1 MNRALLVIDVQESF
15 RQRPNWR
22 AVSAPDIA
30 DRVAR
35 LVHASRAHGDL
46 VVWVLHTEPGGGGV
60 FDPARGFVRPIEGLE
75 PAPGE
80 PVVTK
85 TSYNA
90 FTTTNLHQLLTRHGV
105 REVIV
110 CGIKTE
116 QCCETTAR
124 LACDLG
130 YDVTFAIDATA
141 TFPLD
146 HPDAPKGRPVE
157 ETLADPTTLSTDEI
171 IRRTEYALSGWFAT
185 IRTVAELTGER
196 AEEATASLRAG
207 G

>member
-1 MNRALLVIDVQESF
+1 MNRALLVVDVQESF
-15 RQRPNWR
+15 RQRENWR

-30 DRVAR
+30 ERVGR
-35 LVHASRAHGDL
+35 LVRASRERGDL
-46 VVWVLHTEPGGGGV
+46 VVWVLHSEPGSGGV
-60 FDPARGFVRPIEGLE
+60 FDPARGFVRPIDGL
-75 PAPGE
+75 APVAGE

-90 FTTTNLHQLLTRHGV
+90 FTTTNLHQLLTVYGV

-124 LACDLG
+124 VACDLG
-130 YDVTFAIDATA
+130 YDVTFVIDATA
-141 TFPLD
+141 TFPLE
-146 HPDAPKGRPVE
+146 HRDAPPGRSVE
-157 ETLADPTTLSTDEI
+157 EILADPATLSTDEI

-185 IRTVAELTGER
+185 IRTVDELTGEGA
-196 AEEATASLRAG
+196 AEAVAGARAG

>member
-1 MNRALLVIDVQESF
+1 MRRALLVIDVQESF
-15 RQRPNWR
+15 RQRAIWA

-35 LVHASRAHGDL
+35 LVRASRANGDL
-46 VVWVLHTEPGGGGV
+46 VVWVLHTEPGSGGP
-60 FDPARGFVRPIEGLE
+60 FDPENGFIRLIEGLE
-75 PAPGE
+75 PEPGE

-90 FTTTNLHQLLTRHGV
+90 FTTTNLAQLLTQHGV

-130 YDVTFAIDATA
+130 YEVTFVIDATA
-141 TFPLD
+141 TFPLE
-146 HPDAPKGRPVE
+146 HRDAPKGRSVE
-157 ETLADPTTLSTDEI
+157 EILADPTTLSTDEI

-185 IRTVAELTGER
+185 IRTLAEMTGEP
-196 AEEATASLRAG
+196 AEEVAAG
-207 G
+207 APVGG